1 MSETVTP
8 CASTL
13 NPASVALG
21 VSNFAF
27 MAELLSAANASANT
41 ANTANAKV
49 GKEANLF
56 SRHCAEILARAQSA
70 EANIK
75 SDPRIAGFY
84 ARNALELMVE
94 TVFDIDNWLKRPRHD
109 ATLMSLI
116 HDQGFKDNL
125 ASNLFPKLKLII
137 KIGNEAVHGKSTP
150 PQRDALQ
157 AVKELHHVLYWFMRT
172 YTPTLDKTR
181 FTIAPFDEALV
192 PQKLAIDAGLV
203 TKAISSIKRVQ
214 ELEKQ
219 LAESDSIKREDY
231 QKQLSENTALK
242 AQNEAL
248 LAQIAKAKQTADS
261 TQDSHDYNEVET
273 RDYLID
279 VLLNEAGWPLKD
291 KRDRE
296 YPVTTMP
303 ISDANPQGNG
313 AVDYVLW
320 GDDGTALAVVEAK
333 RTSRR
338 PEDGQQQAK
347 LYADCLARQCGVRPI
362 IFYSNG
368 YETYLWDD
376 ACYPPR
382 KVQGFYTKD
391 ELALMIKRRSDRV
404 AFFNDDKGK
413 GKKLTTQINEDITN
427 RHYQKAAITHILQH
441 FELEHQRKALLVM
454 ATGTGK
460 TRTVI
465 SLVDLLVKNNWVK
478 NVLFLAD
485 RNALLSQ
492 AKKNFVKLL
501 PRVSC
506 AILSSGQSKDSI
518 DSRLYFATYPT
529 MKNLLDR
536 GANERP
542 FGVGHF
548 DLIIVDEAHR
558 SVYAKYRQ
566 IFEYFD
572 GLLVG
577 LTATPKDEVE
587 KDTYGIFDLQK
598 GMPTYAYEDGS
609 AYAEKYLVPPTK
621 ISVAT
626 QFLRDGVKYQALS
639 NEEKQEWES
648 KPELEGRD
656 EVLPSELN
664 KFLFNE
670 DTAEK
675 MFAQLMSKEPL
686 GGIHVE
692 GGDVIGKTIIFAANN
707 DHAVFLEK
715 MFNKNYPKWAGKLAR
730 VITFKETYAQSLIDE
745 FGGDEN
751 ERKDFDPKNPTCRI
765 AISVDMLDTGIDVP
779 EVVNLVFF
787 KVVRSKVKFTQMVGR
802 GTRLCPN
809 LFGPGDD
816 KTTFK
821 IFDYCQNFEFFDAN
835 PEGLPVGITKPVM
848 QQVFEKRVQLSTL
861 LNARLLDDTYRD
873 KYPED
878 CELLRG
884 LNNYQL
890 DMLHHQVTGM
900 NLDNFIVRPKR
911 QKVEPFLER
920 GFWDHIDDAKFTE
933 LESHVS
939 ALPTEAD
946 AFNQDEQVNNLSN
959 RFDNL
964 MLTMQLALLEKGILP
979 ELSRQRVM
987 EIAQQLEAKSTIP
1000 AVQAQLQLIQDMQ
1013 VHEFWQD
1020 IHVTTLEDIRKRL
1033 RNLMFALDKDK
1044 KEVVYTQFVD
1054 EVQGVHDVTAVYQ
1067 NPTMDLAQYRKKIE
1081 LYIQDHQDQ
1090 LTIQK
1095 LKRNKPITQAD
1106 LDVLDGLLLDASGM
1120 SDIEAY
1126 RHQILQEKPL
1136 GTFIRQ
1142 LVGMDLNA
1150 AKEAFSSF
1158 LDEGIYNA
1166 EQINFVNQVIDYL
1179 VDNGVLDMAHIFEPP
1194 FTDYHG
1200 ESAYGFFDEGKV
1212 VELFGVIRAVN
1223 ANAVAEESKS
1233 A

>member
-1 MSETVTP
+1 MSDTVTQ
-8 CASTL
+8 
-13 NPASVALG
+13 PATACTSSVVFG
-21 VSNFAF
+21 SSNFTF
-27 MAELLSAANASANT
+27 IRT
-41 ANTANAKV
+41 ALAGQDCVDNPYSQRCT
-49 GKEANLF
+49 
-56 SRHCAEILARAQSA
+56 EILARAQSA

-94 TVFDIDNWLKRPRHD
+94 TVFDIDNWLTRPRHD
-109 ATLMSLI
+109 VTLMSLI
-116 HDQGFKDNL
+116 HDKGFKENL
-125 ASNLFPKLKLII
+125 ASNLFPKLKLVI
-137 KIGNEAVHGKSTP
+137 KIGNEAVHGKSALP
-150 PQRDALQ
+150 ERDALQ
-157 AVKELHHVLYWFMRT
+157 AVKELHHVLYWFIRT
-172 YTPTLDKTR
+172 YTPQLDKNR
-181 FTIAPFDEALV
+181 FSVEPFDESLV

-219 LAESDSIKREDY
+219 LAESDSIKREAY
-231 QKQLSENTALK
+231 QQQLNENAALK
-242 AQNEAL
+242 AENEAL
-248 LAQIAKAKQTADS
+248 LEQIAKAKQASDIS
-261 TQDSHDYNEVET
+261 QDNHDYNETET
-273 RDYLID
+273 RNYLID
-279 VLLNEAGWPLKD
+279 ALLHEAGWPLKD

-303 ISDANPQGNG
+303 ISPANPQGNG
-313 AVDYVLW
+313 LVDYVLW

-347 LYADCLARQCGVRPI
+347 LYADCLEKQCGVRPI
-362 IFYSNG
+362 IFYTNG
-368 YETYLWDD
+368 YETRLWDD
-376 ACYPPR
+376 AFYPPR
-382 KVQGFYTKD
+382 TVQGFYTKD
-391 ELALMIKRRSDRV
+391 ELALMISRRRDRV
-404 AFFNDDKGK
+404 SFFNGDSGEAN
-413 GKKLTTQINEDITN
+413 KLTAQIDEKITN
-427 RHYQKAAITHILQH
+427 RHYQKAAITQILQH
-441 FELEHQRKALLVM
+441 FELDHQRKALLVM

-485 RNALLSQ
+485 RNALLTQ
-492 AKKNFVKLL
+492 AKKHFVKLL

-506 AILSSGQSKDSI
+506 SLLSSGQSKDSI
-518 DSRLYFATYPT
+518 DSRLYFSTYPT

-536 GANERP
+536 GADERP

-548 DLIIVDEAHR
+548 DLIVVDEAHR
-558 SVYAKYRQ
+558 SVYSKYQQ

-572 GLLVG
+572 GYLLG

-587 KDTYGIFDLQK
+587 KDTYSIFDLQK
-598 GMPTYAYEDGS
+598 GMPTYAYEDAS

-621 ISVAT
+621 ISVST
-626 QFLRDGVKYQALS
+626 KFIREGIKYQELS
-639 NEEKQEWES
+639 DEEKQEWEN
-648 KPELEGRD
+648 KAELTDRE
-656 EVLPSELN
+656 EVLPSEVN

-675 MFAQLMSKEPL
+675 MFAQLMSKTEL

-751 ERKDFDPKNPTCRI
+751 ERKDFDPNNPTCRI

-787 KVVRSKVKFTQMVGR
+787 KVIRSKVKFTQMIGR
-802 GTRLCPN
+802 GTRLCDD
-809 LFGPGDD
+809 LFGPGQH

-821 IFDYCQNFEFFDAN
+821 VFDYCQNFEYFDAN
-835 PEGLPVGITKPVM
+835 PEGLPVGIAKPLM
-848 QQVFEKRVQLSTL
+848 QQVFEKRVNLSIL
-861 LNARLLDDTYRD
+861 LSKRLADEGYI
-873 KYPED
+873 KQHPED
-878 CELLRG
+878 AERLRELKH
-884 LNNYQL
+884 YQL

-911 QKVEPFLER
+911 QAVEPFLVREH
-920 GFWDHIDDAKFTE
+920 WDCIDDTKHTE
-933 LESHVS
+933 LESHIA
-939 ALPTEAD
+939 ALPTEAEP
-946 AFNQDEQVNNLSN
+946 FNPVEQVNNLAN

-964 MLTMQLALLEKGILP
+964 LLTMQLALLEKGIVP
-979 ELSRQRVM
+979 EPSRIRVM
-987 EIAQQLEAKSTIP
+987 EIAQQLEGKSVIP
-1000 AVQAQLQLIQDMQ
+1000 AIQAQLLLLQDLQ
-1013 VHEFWQD
+1013 TVEFWQH
-1020 IHVTTLEDIRKRL
+1020 IHLVTLEDIRQRL
-1033 RNLMFALDKDK
+1033 RNLMFALDKEQ
-1044 KEVVYTQFVD
+1044 KERVYTNFED
-1054 EVQGVHDVTAVYQ
+1054 EIQGVHDVTTVYTSPAV
-1067 NPTMDLAQYRKKIE
+1067 DLVQYRKKIE

-1106 LDVLDGLLLDASGM
+1106 LDVLEGLLLDASGM
-1120 SDIEAY
+1120 SDVATY
-1126 RHQILQEKPL
+1126 REQILQDKPL
-1136 GTFIRQ
+1136 GTFIRE
-1142 LVGMDLNA
+1142 LVGLDLNA
-1150 AKEAFSSF
+1150 AKEAFSAF
-1158 LDEGIYNA
+1158 LDEGAYNA
-1166 EQINFVNQVIDYL
+1166 EQINFVDQVIDYL
-1179 VDNGVLDMAHIFEPP
+1179 VHNGVLDMAQIFEPP
-1194 FTDYHG
+1194 FTDNHG

-1212 VELFGVIRAVN
+1212 VELFGVIRKVN
-1223 ANAVAEESKS
+1223 ANAVVEMSQS

>member
-1 MSETVTP
+1 MSDTVQPPVSTATHD
-8 CASTL
+8 ASTFGI
-13 NPASVALG
+13 SSLG
-21 VSNFAF
+21 ISNFDF
-27 MAELLSAANASANT
+27 MDVAVANGVANDLYST
-41 ANTANAKV
+41 RCSEIQLRAK
-49 GKEANLF
+49 N
-56 SRHCAEILARAQSA
+56 A

-116 HDQGFKDNL
+116 HEQGFKQNL
-125 ASNLFPKLKLII
+125 SSNLFPKLKLII
-137 KIGNEAVHGKSTP
+137 KIGNEAVHGKSAL

-157 AVKELHHVLYWFMRT
+157 SVKELHHVLYWFVRT
-172 YTPTLDKTR
+172 YTPALDR
-181 FTIAPFDEALV
+181 QQFTVAPFDEALI
-192 PQKLAIDAGLV
+192 PHKLAIDAGLV
-203 TKAISSIKRVQ
+203 TNAMSSIKRVQ
-214 ELEKQ
+214 DLEKQ
-219 LAESDSIKREDY
+219 LAESDSVKRDEY
-231 QKQLSENTALK
+231 QQQLSENAALK
-242 AQNEAL
+242 AENQAL
-248 LAQIAKAKQTADS
+248 LEQIAKAKQNAE
-261 TQDSHDYNEVET
+261 TQLDTHDYNEAET
-273 RDYLID
+273 RHYLID
-279 VLLNEAGWPLKD
+279 ALLNEAGWPLNQA
-291 KRDRE
+291 RDRE
-296 YPVTTMP
+296 YPVNSMP
-303 ISDANPQGNG
+303 ISTANPNGNG
-313 AVDYVLW
+313 FVDYVLW

-347 LYADCLARQCGVRPI
+347 LYADCLQKQCGVRPV

-368 YETYLWDD
+368 YETRLWDD
-376 ACYPPR
+376 YFYPPR
-382 KVQGFYTKD
+382 KVQGFYTKA
-391 ELALMIKRRSDRV
+391 ELELMIKRRSDRK
-404 AFFNDDKGK
+404 AFFMTGSDTPLVETENLD
-413 GKKLTTQINEDITN
+413 INNDITN
-427 RHYQKAAITHILQH
+427 RHYQKAAITHILQD

-465 SLVDLLVKNNWVK
+465 SLVDLLVKNDWIK
-478 NVLFLAD
+478 NILFLAD
-485 RNALLSQ
+485 RNALLTQ
-492 AKKNFVKLL
+492 AKKNFVRLL

-506 AILSSGQSKDSI
+506 AMLSSGQSKDSI
-518 DSRLYFATYPT
+518 ESRLYFATYPT

-536 GANERP
+536 GADERP

-558 SVYAKYRQ
+558 SVYSKYRQ

-598 GMPTYAYEDGS
+598 GMPTYAYEDVS

-621 ISVAT
+621 ITVKT
-626 QFLRDGVKYQALS
+626 KFLRDGIKYKELS
-639 NEEKQEWES
+639 KDEQLEWES
-648 KPELEGRD
+648 KTELEDRE
-656 EVLPSELN
+656 EVLSSELN

-675 MFAQLMSKEPL
+675 MFAQLMSKDLL

-692 GGDVIGKTIIFAANN
+692 GGDVIGKTIIFATNN
-707 DHAVFLEK
+707 DHAIFLETV
-715 MFNKNYPKWAGKLAR
+715 FNKNYPKWAGKLAR
-730 VITFKETYAQSLIDE
+730 VITYSEKYNQSLIDE

-751 ERKDFDPKNPTCRI
+751 DRKDFDPKNPTCRI

-787 KVVRSKVKFTQMVGR
+787 KVIRSKVKFTQMIGR
-802 GTRLCPN
+802 GTRLCPD
-809 LFGPGDD
+809 LFGPNDH

-821 IFDYCQNFEFFDAN
+821 VFDYCQNFEYFDAN
-835 PEGLPVGITKPVM
+835 PTGLPVSIALPVT
-848 QQVFEKRVQLSTL
+848 QQVFEKRVKLSTL
-861 LNARLLDDTYRD
+861 LNSRLQD
-873 KYPED
+873 KSYQEKHPED
-878 CELLRG
+878 CNLLRG
-884 LNNYQL
+884 LNTYQL
-890 DMLHHQVTGM
+890 DMLHHQVIGM

-911 QKVEPFLER
+911 QAVEPFLNR
-920 GFWDHIDDAKFTE
+920 DHWNNIDDTKFTE

-939 ALPTEAD
+939 VLPTEAE
-946 AFNQDEQVNNLSN
+946 AFNQDEQPNNLSN
-959 RFDNL
+959 RFDNII
-964 MLTMQLALLEKGILP
+964 LTMQLALLEKGMVP
-979 ELSRQRVM
+979 EQSRLRVM
-987 EIAQQLEAKSTIP
+987 EFAQLLEEKANIP
-1000 AVQAQLQLIQDMQ
+1000 AIQAQLQLIQDIQ
-1013 VHEFWQD
+1013 THEFWQD
-1020 IHVTTLEDIRKRL
+1020 IHLVTLEDIRRRL
-1033 RNLMFALDKDK
+1033 RNLMFAIDKEK
-1044 KEVVYTQFVD
+1044 KEVVYTNFED
-1054 EVQGVHDVTAVYQ
+1054 DVQGVHDVTAVYQ
-1067 NPTMDLAQYRKKIE
+1067 SPTMDLAQYRKKIE
-1081 LYIQDHQDQ
+1081 LYIKDHQDQ

-1120 SDIEAY
+1120 SDVEAY

-1136 GTFIRQ
+1136 GAFIRQ
-1142 LVGMDLNA
+1142 LVGLDLNA

-1158 LDEGIYNA
+1158 LDDGIYNA
-1166 EQINFVNQVIDYL
+1166 EQINFVDQVIDYL
-1179 VDNGVLDMAHIFEPP
+1179 VHNGVLDMAQIFEPP

-1212 VELFGVIRAVN
+1212 VELFGVIRKVN
-1223 ANAVAEESKS
+1223 ANAVVMAEEPMT